1 MIKKKLLITGGLGF
15 AGKHFYKSQ
24 VNKWSKIIIYD
35 KMTYAADKNFVKKF
49 FIKKKDKIIIGD
61 ILNKK
66 KLEKSID
73 KNTCVVH
80 FAAESHVDNSFE
92 TSLIFTNTNTL
103 GTHKLLEIC
112 RTKKPYKI
120 VIIST
125 DEVYGESIK
134 FYKDESSRLEPTNPY
149 SASKAGADLISQTYM
164 RTFKLPICILRPNN
178 LYGERQYVEKIIPA
192 IINAISFNKTLKI
205 HGKGKTIRRF
215 LHVDDLS
222 SAIELLIKK
231 SKTGEIY
238 NIGGKFKIQIYDLV
252 KMCFSLSKKKV
263 NKFCKFVKDRPFN
276 DYDYKIDDR
285 KIKKLG
291 WKEKKD
297 FKKEIKILLEKKSIL
312 K

>member
-1 MIKKKLLITGGLGF
+1 MKRKKLLITGGLGF

-24 VNKWSKIIIYD
+24 TNKWRNIIIYD
-35 KMTYAADKNFVKKF
+35 KLTYAADRVFVSRF
-49 FIKKKDKIIIGD
+49 FNRKKDKIIIGD
-61 ILNKK
+61 ILDKN
-66 KLEKSID
+66 KLEKNIY

-103 GTHKLLEIC
+103 GTHKLLEVC
-112 RTKKPYKI
+112 RVKKPYKI
-120 VIIST
+120 IIIST

-134 FYKDESSRLEPTNPY
+134 SYKNENSRLQPTNPY

-164 RTFKLPICILRPNN
+164 TTFKMPICILRPNN
-178 LYGERQYVEKIIPA
+178 LYGERQYIEKIIPA
-192 IINAISFNKTLKI
+192 IINSIGFKKILKI

-222 SAIELLIKK
+222 AAIELLIKK

-252 KMCFSLSKKKV
+252 KLCFNLSKIKM
-263 NKFCKFVKDRPFN
+263 NKLCKFVKDRPFN
-276 DYDYKIDDR
+276 DYDYKIDDK

-297 FKKEIKILLEKKSIL
+297 FRKEIKKLLEKKSIL